1 MSGEPSVR
9 PRLEIIAPN
18 RSSVCSRD
26 APGPIALEWNF
37 ASLITCKEIDL
48 QLLKSGPL
56 PILSDLQLIAERLPV
71 DGGRLLELGCGRAL
85 TTRRIAEELPVRE
98 VIATEVDRVQHE
110 KNLRVADLP
119 KVTFRLGGVEAI
131 AEADGS
137 IDAVIM
143 LKSLHHVPRHL
154 LRQGLME
161 IHRVL
166 RPGGIAYFSEPLYA
180 GDFNEILRLFNDE
193 KAVRENAFEALRAAV
208 DEGLFLLEDEVFFDS
223 ISRFQGFEE
232 FEERILGATHTEFAI
247 DETLHAR
254 IRDRF
259 MQHVGP
265 DGVAEFRNP
274 NRADLLCKP

>member
-1 MSGEPSVR
+1 LGFRV
-9 PRLEIIAPN
+9 A
-18 RSSVCSRD
+18 
-26 APGPIALEWNF
+26 F
-37 ASLITCKEIDL
+37 ASQTIGVGLSHPEEIAL
-48 QLLKSGPL
+48 QLLKPGPL
-56 PILSDLQLIAERLPV
+56 PIMSDLQLIAERLPV

-110 KNLRVADLP
+110 KNLRINDLP
-119 KVTFRLGGVEAI
+119 KATFRLGGIEAI
-131 AEADGS
+131 DEPDGS

-143 LKSLHHVPRHL
+143 LKSLHHVPVHL

-161 IHRVL
+161 VRRVL

-180 GDFNEILRLFNDE
+180 GAFNDIMRLFHDE
-193 KAVRENAFEALRAAV
+193 RVVREAAFEALRAAV
-208 DEGLFLLEDEVFFDS
+208 DDGLFLLEDEIFFDS

-232 FEERILGATHTEFAI
+232 FEDRILGATHTEFAI
-247 DETLHAR
+247 DIALCNR
-254 IRDRF
+254 IRNRF

-274 NRADLLCKP
+274 NRADLLRKS

>member
-1 MSGEPSVR
+1 LMPCPEV
-9 PRLEIIAPN
+9 E
-18 RSSVCSRD
+18 
-26 APGPIALEWNF
+26 
-37 ASLITCKEIDL
+37 L
-48 QLLKSGPL
+48 QLLKPGPL

-71 DGGRLLELGCGRAL
+71 ADGRLLELGCGRAL

-98 VIATEVDRVQHE
+98 VIATEVDRVQHK
-110 KNLRVADLP
+110 KNLRITDLP
-119 KVTFRLGGVEAI
+119 KVTFRPGGIEAI
-131 AEADGS
+131 DEADGS

-154 LRQGLME
+154 LHQGLME

-180 GDFNEILRLFNDE
+180 GTFNEIVRLFHDE
-193 KAVRENAFEALRAAV
+193 WAVREAAFEALRAAV
-208 DEGLFLLEDEVFFDS
+208 DEGLFLLEDEIFFDS

-232 FEERILGATHTEFAI
+232 FEDRILGATHTEFAI
-247 DETLHAR
+247 DAALYRR

-259 MQHVGP
+259 LQHVGP

-274 NRADLLCKP
+274 NRADLLRKP

>member
-1 MSGEPSVR
+1 MTTSQE
-9 PRLEIIAPN
+9 LN
-18 RSSVCSRD
+18 
-26 APGPIALEWNF
+26 
-37 ASLITCKEIDL
+37 L
-48 QLLKSGPL
+48 QLLKPGPF

-71 DGGRLLELGCGRAL
+71 DGGRLLELGCGRAQ

-110 KNLRVADLP
+110 KNLRITDLP

-131 AEADGS
+131 EQPDES

-154 LRQGLME
+154 LTQGIRE

-180 GDFNEILRLFNDE
+180 GDFNEILRLFHDE
-193 KAVRENAFEALRAAV
+193 RAVRENAFEALRAAV
-208 DEGLFLLEDEVFFDS
+208 DEGLFRLEDEIFFDS

-247 DETLHAR
+247 DEALYAR

-265 DGVAEFRNP
+265 DGVVEFHSP
-274 NRADLLCKP
+274 NRADLLRKP

>member
-1 MSGEPSVR
+1 M
-9 PRLEIIAPN
+9 
-18 RSSVCSRD
+18 
-26 APGPIALEWNF
+26 
-37 ASLITCKEIDL
+37 
-48 QLLKSGPL
+48 QLLKVGPL

-71 DGGRLLELGCGRAL
+71 EEGRVLELGCGRAE

-98 VIATEVDRVQHE
+98 VIATEVDRLQHE
-110 KNLRVADLP
+110 KNLQITDLP

-131 AEADGS
+131 EQRDGS
-137 IDAVIM
+137 IDAVIL

-154 LRQGLME
+154 LTQGLGE

-180 GDFNEILRLFNDE
+180 GEFNEILRLFHDE
-193 KAVRENAFEALRAAV
+193 RAVRENAFEALRAAV
-208 DEGLFLLEDEVFFDS
+208 DDGLFLLEDEIFFDS
-223 ISRFQGFEE
+223 ISRFHGFEE
-232 FEERILGATHTEFAI
+232 FEERILAATHTEFAI
-247 DETLHAR
+247 DETGYAI

-274 NRADLLCKP
+274 NRADLLRKP